1 MVKAPYKVLVVDD
14 SSIIRQAIIAILDSS
29 SDLEVVGEAAN
40 GREALIKIPKLKPN
54 IITLDVVMPEMD
66 GLTALKH
73 IMIFYPTPTIIL
85 SSFIQDGTPITFDAL
100 RYGAIDFFNKPS
112 NLGDESSE
120 NNALEEQKI
129 QLIKKVCLTAKVRSN
144 ALQYIR
150 LTPNKKSV
158 QSQKIGCKNLV
169 ALGVGEGGY
178 GALLKIVPKLA
189 VNNTT
194 AYIIIFYDAAPH
206 IGGFIRYLNHFST
219 VDVQPAIN
227 NALLE
232 AGNCYISTGEE
243 YVTVH
248 GERGKLTTY
257 VSPAP
262 FSSRRGSI
270 DMLMFSVAENLD
282 KHSLGVILSGAGS
295 DGAEGL
301 EEIVRVG
308 GGAIIQ
314 SPVSCLYNNMAL
326 SALNLCEAEVVV
338 ADKDIATEINNFLTY
353 SVD

>member
-1 MVKAPYKVLVVDD
+1 MVKTPYKVLVVDD
-14 SSIIRQAIIAILDSS
+14 SSIIRQAIIDILESS
-29 SDLEVVGEAAN
+29 EALKVVGEAAN
-40 GREALIKIPKLKPN
+40 GHETLTKIPKLKPD
-54 IITLDVVMPEMD
+54 IITLDIVMPKMD

-73 IMIFYPTPTIIL
+73 IMIFHPTPTIIL

-100 RYGAIDFFNKPS
+100 RYGAIDFINKPS
-112 NLGDESSE
+112 NLGELSLKDNS
-120 NNALEEQKI
+120 LEVQKEQI
-129 QLIKKVCLTAKVRSN
+129 IKKICLAAKVRST

-150 LTPNKKSV
+150 LKPNQKTTPLKKR
-158 QSQKIGCKNLV
+158 GCNNLV
-169 ALGVGEGGY
+169 VFGVGEGGY
-178 GALLKIVPKLA
+178 GSLLKIVPKLK
-189 VNNTT
+189 VNNST
-194 AYIIIFYDAAPH
+194 AFIIIFYDTAAH
-206 IGGFIRYLNHFST
+206 INGFIRYLNHFSA
-219 VDVQPAIN
+219 VNVQPAIN

-232 AGNCYISTGEE
+232 VGSCYISTGEE

-248 GERGKLTTY
+248 GEKGRLTTY

-282 KHSLGVILSGAGS
+282 RDSLGVILSGAGT

-326 SALNLCEAEVVV
+326 YALNLCEAEVVV
-338 ADKDIATEINNFLTY
+338 ADREIATEINNFLTY
-353 SVD
+353 SVN